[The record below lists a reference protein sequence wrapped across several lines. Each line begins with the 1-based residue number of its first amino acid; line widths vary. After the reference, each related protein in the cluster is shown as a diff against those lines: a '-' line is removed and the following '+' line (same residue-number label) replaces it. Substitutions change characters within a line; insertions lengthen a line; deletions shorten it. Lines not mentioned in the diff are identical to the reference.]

1 MEKLQQ
7 LASQAVPIMN
17 ANIDTDIITPMNRL
31 TTRLAKPLAYYAFE
45 PLRYIGGDGD
55 SGNPDPDF
63 PLNDPRYAGATIMLC
78 GENFGCGS
86 SRESAP
92 AAIAELGIRCVIGSS
107 FGDIFFNN
115 CFQQGVLPVVLPLR
129 EVETLAAQAKEG
141 GRFELDLEAQLIV
154 SPDGRR
160 IPFEVNALK
169 KRSLLEGLDDISL
182 TLQQDKEIAAFQ
194 ERDRLA
200 RPWIYDVRRD

>member
-1 MEKLQQ
+1 MEKLEQ
-7 LASQAVPIMN
+7 LAGPAIPIMN
-17 ANIDTDIITPMNRL
+17 ANVDTDIITPMIRL
-31 TTRLAKPLAYYAFE
+31 TARLDKPLAHYAFE
-45 PLRYIGGDGD
+45 PLRYMDGDGD
-55 SGNPDPDF
+55 SGSPDPDF
-63 PLNDPRYAGATIMLC
+63 PLNDPQYAGAAIMIC

-92 AAIAELGIRCVIGSS
+92 AAIAALGVRCLIGSS

-115 CFQQGVLPVVLPLR
+115 CFQQGVLPVVLPLKD
-129 EVETLAAQAKEG
+129 VEHLAEQARQG
-141 GRFELDLEAQLIV
+141 GRFELDLETQTIT

-182 TLQQDKEIAAFQ
+182 TLQQEEDISAFQ
-194 ERDRLA
+194 KRDRLA
-200 RPWIYDVRRD
+200 RPWIYDVRPG

>member
-1 MEKLQQ
+1 M
-7 LASQAVPIMN
+7 
-17 ANIDTDIITPMNRL
+17 
-31 TTRLAKPLAYYAFE
+31 
-45 PLRYIGGDGD
+45 
-55 SGNPDPDF
+55 
-63 PLNDPRYAGATIMLC
+63 
-78 GENFGCGS
+78 
-86 SRESAP
+86 
-92 AAIAELGIRCVIGSS
+92 
-107 FGDIFFNN
+107 
-115 CFQQGVLPVVLPLR
+115 VLPLR